1 MEAVHIRP
9 KLEAVDDMLMQ
20 TLDSAQA
27 LDESTNPAVVAQ
39 AMRDAALA
47 EAVAGKAKQVADLLR
62 ESVTPPVVG

>member
-9 KLEAVDDMLMQ
+9 KLEAVDDMLTQ

-27 LDESTNPAVVAQ
+27 LEESTNPAVVAR
-39 AMRDAALA
+39 AMRDAELA
-47 EAVAGKAKQVADLLR
+47 EAITGKTKQIADLLR